1 MQVLSKVRDLASL
14 VRLSHT
20 IFGLPFALA
29 AATLAYG
36 RATAAGEAHATGWR
50 LLLVI
55 VAFTAARTAA
65 MAFNRLVDRDVDAMN
80 PRTRDREIPRGAVS
94 VQAAAALTALCAATF
109 LGTAWLL
116 GPWPGRLALP
126 CLLLVLGYSYFKR
139 FSWASHLALGLALAL
154 APGGAYLAIRGGFDG
169 WPAAALLMGAVA
181 TWVAGFDVLYAL
193 QDEAFDRGAG
203 LHSIPARFGVT
214 SALMISALLHMVTVA
229 CLLALH
235 VLVGLG
241 PYHLVGIVLVAG
253 ILIWEHS
260 IVRPSDLSRIG
271 RAFFDLN
278 GYVSLGYLACMLLDQ
293 LA

>member
-1 MQVLSKVRDLASL
+1 MPVLSKVRDLASL

-36 RATAAGEAHATGWR
+36 RARAAGEADATGWR

-65 MAFNRLVDRDVDAMN
+65 MAFNRLVDRDVDAAN
-80 PRTRDREIPRGAVS
+80 PRTRDREIPRGAVTAP
-94 VQAAAALTALCAATF
+94 AAAALTALSAAVF
-109 LGTAWLL
+109 LGTALLL
-116 GPWPGRLALP
+116 GPWPARLALP
-126 CLLLVLGYSYFKR
+126 CLLLALGYSYVKR

-193 QDEAFDRGAG
+193 QDEEFDRGAG

-214 SALMISALLHMVTVA
+214 SALVISAVLHLVTA
-229 CLLALH
+229 GCLLGLH
-235 VLVGLG
+235 VHAGLG
-241 PYHLVGIVLVAG
+241 PFHLTGIVLVAG
-253 ILIWEHS
+253 ILIWEHG

-293 LA
+293 FA